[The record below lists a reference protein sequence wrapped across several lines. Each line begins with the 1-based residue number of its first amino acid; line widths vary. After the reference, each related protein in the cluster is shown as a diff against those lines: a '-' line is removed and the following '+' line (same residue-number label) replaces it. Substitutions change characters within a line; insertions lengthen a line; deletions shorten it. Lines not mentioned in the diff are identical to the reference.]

1 MENSN
6 SLIRVARLAGILY
19 LVQMATAMIA
29 EIAIFAPLR
38 VRGDVAKSMANI
50 SQNETL
56 FRAGLATMLFTSL
69 IVVVLIWALYRI
81 LKTVDRDLALLGVFW
96 RMVETAIV
104 CVAPLNQIIA
114 LRLIGNAEY
123 LKVIEKD
130 ELNSLAQVFLNAY
143 GSSLYLGFICTGLG
157 SIVFA
162 YLFYKS
168 GYIPSALAMLGMIGS
183 SLLVLGSFVA
193 LIFPTMTKF
202 YYPYGMI
209 PMFFWEVGVGFW
221 MMKNG
226 LRVGAAK
233 LDGNL

>member
-1 MENSN
+1 MENSA

-38 VRGDVAKSMANI
+38 VRGDLAKSMANI
-50 SQNETL
+50 LENETL
-56 FRAGLATMLFTSL
+56 FRAGIATMLFTSL

-81 LKTVDRDLALLGVFW
+81 LRTVDRDLALLGVFW

-104 CVAPLNQIIA
+104 CIAPLNQIIA

-123 LKVIEKD
+123 LKVIETDK
-130 ELNSLAQVFLNAY
+130 LNALAQVFLNTY

-162 YLFYKS
+162 YLFYRS
-168 GYIPSALAMLGMIGS
+168 GYIPSPLAILGMFGS
-183 SLLVLGSFVA
+183 SLLVLGSFAV
-193 LIFPTMTKF
+193 LIFPPMAKF

-209 PMFFWEVGVGFW
+209 PMFFWEVGAGFW

-226 LRVGAAK
+226 LRAGAAK
-233 LDGNL
+233 SNENL

>member
-1 MENSN
+1 MENST

-38 VRGDVAKSMANI
+38 VRGDVAKSMTNI
-50 SQNETL
+50 SENETL
-56 FRAGLATMLFTSL
+56 FRAGIATMLFTSL

-81 LKTVDRDLALLGVFW
+81 LRTVDRDLALLGVFW

-104 CVAPLNQIIA
+104 CIAPLNQIIA

-123 LKVIEKD
+123 LKVIERN
-130 ELNSLAQVFLNAY
+130 ELNALAQVFLNAY

-162 YLFYKS
+162 YLFYRS
-168 GYIPSALAMLGMIGS
+168 GYIPAALAILGMIGS
-183 SLLVLGSFVA
+183 AILVSGSFA
-193 LIFPTMTKF
+193 TLIFPAVAKF

-209 PMFFWEVGVGFW
+209 PMFFWEVGAGFW

-226 LRVGAAK
+226 LRVPATK
-233 LDGNL
+233 VV